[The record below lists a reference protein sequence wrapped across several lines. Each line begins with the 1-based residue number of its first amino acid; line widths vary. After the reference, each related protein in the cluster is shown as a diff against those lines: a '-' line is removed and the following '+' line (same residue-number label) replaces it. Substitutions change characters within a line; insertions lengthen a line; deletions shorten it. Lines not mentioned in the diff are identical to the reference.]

1 MISRII
7 LILFVV
13 IVAGDLA
20 AIYFETESLRFIF
33 KPLII
38 PALAAYFLVN
48 AGKDSRN
55 RMLVLAALFF
65 SWVGDILLM
74 FESHGELYF
83 LLGLSSFLVAHVFY
97 ILFFQAARQA
107 AGIKSNPWLLLLVSV
122 YYTSLILFLS
132 PYLGDKEWPVRI
144 YGVVISLMLLL
155 ALHMRRLPERA
166 AGAMMCIGA
175 VLFILSDSIL
185 AVNKFYSSFGG
196 AGLIVMATYAAGQ
209 FFIVNGAAQYTR
221 QMQKL

>member
-1 MISRII
+1 MISRVIF
-7 LILFVV
+7 ILFIS

-20 AIYFETESLRFIF
+20 AIYFQNESLRFIF

-38 PALAAYFLVN
+38 PALAVYFLLK
-48 AGKDSRN
+48 ARKERRSR
-55 RMLVLAALFF
+55 LLILAALFF
-65 SWVGDILLM
+65 SWAGDILLM
-74 FESHGELYF
+74 FESRGEIYF
-83 LLGLSSFLVAHVFY
+83 LLGLSAFLVAHVFY
-97 ILFFQAARQA
+97 IHFFQSVRQL

-155 ALHMRRLPERA
+155 ALHLRQLPDRS
-166 AGAMMCIGA
+166 AGFLMCMGA
-175 VLFILSDSIL
+175 LLFILSDSIL

-196 AGLIVMATYAAGQ
+196 AGIIVMATYAAGQ
-209 FFIVNGAAQYTR
+209 LFIVRGVTQYTR
-221 QMQKL
+221 QGQKL